1 MVLCVSQDMVL
12 CISQDTVNSNVRSNY
27 GGGSGSGLTLNMALV
42 KVSKNVICIMTG
54 SPSHP
59 DCANSMFAHTYMLY
73 MSSAYAT

>member
-1 MVLCVSQDMVL
+1 MVL

-27 GGGSGSGLTLNMALV
+27 GGSSSSGLTLNMALV